1 MLSFFI
7 FRKYAVKIIIPARDD
22 GPERGASGCGG
33 G

>member
-1 MLSFFI
+1 LIHFYK
-7 FRKYAVKIIIPARDD
+7 RKYAVKNITPARHD